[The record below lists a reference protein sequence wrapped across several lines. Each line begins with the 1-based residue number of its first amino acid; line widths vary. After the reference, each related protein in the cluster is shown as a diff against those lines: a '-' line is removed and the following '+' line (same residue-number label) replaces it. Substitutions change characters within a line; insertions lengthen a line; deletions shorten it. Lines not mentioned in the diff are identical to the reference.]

1 MTICAAYY
9 VCFKSSLDNGEL
21 LVSLCY
27 KPHLE
32 RLAVGIFEG
41 KNLNKLDVY
50 APPGKLFLTYL
61 SINPLIDTLKP
72 QGNGPSYSNTVI
84 GSLAIDGWAVTFGTA
99 RRAWAGCDAAQSCPR
114 NTKM

>member
-1 MTICAAYY
+1 MY
-9 VCFKSSLDNGEL
+9 VCNYVFKSSLDNGEL

-50 APPGKLFLTYL
+50 APPGIIVVSILHL
-61 SINPLIDTLKP
+61 SV
-72 QGNGPSYSNTVI
+72 G
-84 GSLAIDGWAVTFGTA
+84 
-99 RRAWAGCDAAQSCPR
+99 
-114 NTKM
+114 

>member
-1 MTICAAYY
+1 M
-9 VCFKSSLDNGEL
+9 FKSSLDNGEL

-50 APPGKLFLTYL
+50 APPGKQSL
-61 SINPLIDTLKP
+61 SYMFSD
-72 QGNGPSYSNTVI
+72 SYMV
-84 GSLAIDGWAVTFGTA
+84 LLVWPIDGLNMPINCKYRYRYSVDIIA
-99 RRAWAGCDAAQSCPR
+99 
-114 NTKM
+114 